1 MRDYELTYIVS
12 PEVAEEE
19 VSAVIEKLNRLITNA
34 QGEVGEVNPWG
45 RRKLAYPIKQFRD
58 GYYVTV
64 RFKLAAQA
72 AGEVE
77 RGLKLTEE
85 VIRYLLVKGDRRG
98 KEKAES
104 GGIAQ

>member
-1 MRDYELTYIVS
+1 MTYIVS

-19 VSAVIEKLNRLITNA
+19 VSAVIEKLNRLIATA
-34 QGEVGEVNPWG
+34 QGEVEEINPWG

-64 RFKLAAQA
+64 RFKLAPRA
-72 AGEVE
+72 ASELE

-85 VIRYLLVKGDRRG
+85 VIRYLLVKADRRG

-104 GGIAQ
+104 GGVTQ